1 MLSLFA
7 TMLRPLGFF
16 GQSGV
21 LWVFLGFICLVVIV
35 AIMYKIVKLALPA
48 LGVTEPWLSIIYW
61 LFVLVCFIAFISY
74 AFGWGM

>member
-1 MLSLFA
+1 
-7 TMLRPLGFF
+7 MLRPLGFF